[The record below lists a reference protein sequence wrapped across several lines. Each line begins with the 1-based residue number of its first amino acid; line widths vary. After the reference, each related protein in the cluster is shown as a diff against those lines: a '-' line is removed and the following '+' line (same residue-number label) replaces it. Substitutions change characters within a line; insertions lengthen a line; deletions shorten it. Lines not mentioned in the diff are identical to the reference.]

1 MKRTFMI
8 VVMFTTLFAIEVR
21 ADQPPLPK
29 LEDITKKLDEVY
41 RATGT
46 THAKLT
52 MTIVNKRGTR
62 ALQMESWSKGAD
74 TSLILIR
81 KPAREAGTATLMT
94 PDGLW
99 NYAPRADR
107 LIRIPKGLLGDS
119 WMGSDFTNDDLVQ
132 NTKYAKDFTSKLSWV
147 QENGKRAL
155 KIVFIPN
162 KNVPVVYSR
171 LEYLMEPKTWIPIR
185 AEFFDKKKKTRTMLF
200 SDIRKVGE
208 KHVPFKLV
216 LQPGDGKSSTTI
228 QYEIFEA
235 DVKLDD
241 AMFTKRGLRRIAKKR

>member
-1 MKRTFMI
+1 MI
-8 VVMFTTLFAIEVR
+8 VFMFTTLFAFELR
-21 ADQPPLPK
+21 SEEPPLPK
-29 LEDITKKLDEVY
+29 IEEITKKLDEVY
-41 RATGT
+41 RASGS

-62 ALQMESWSKGAD
+62 SLQMESWSKGAD
-74 TSLILIR
+74 TSLILIQ

-94 PDGLW
+94 KDGLW

-132 NTKYAKDFTSKLSWV
+132 DTKYSKDFTSKLSWV
-147 QENGKRAL
+147 QEKGKRAL
-155 KIVFIPN
+155 KIIFIPN

-171 LEYLMEPKTWIPIR
+171 LEYLMEPTTWMPIR
-185 AEFFDKKKKTRTMLF
+185 ADFFDKKKRTRTMLF

-208 KHVPFKLV
+208 KLIPFKLV
-216 LQPGDGKSSTTI
+216 LKPGDGKSSTTI
-228 QYEIFEA
+228 QYETFEI
-235 DVKLDD
+235 DIKLDD
-241 AMFTKRGLRRIAKKR
+241 SLFTKRGLRRVAKKR